1 MVSVPCGTTPSL
13 PANAVSDTCTFYDGS
28 ATLGAAPSAG
38 DVTQTQK
45 ATSYSG
51 SAPAYTT
58 ESSGTFDEYG
68 RVLTAADAD
77 NRTTTTAYTP
87 ATGAEPTSVTVTD
100 PKALVTTTTYDPARD
115 LPLTVTDPAAYV
127 TTEHYDA
134 LGRLTAVW
142 TPGHATT
149 GSALYTFAYSVSSTA
164 PSVVTASTLA
174 PDGASYLPSETLYDS
189 LGRVRETQAETP
201 SGNTDVADTIYNAD
215 GWKILTSAPYYVT
228 GAPTATLVA
237 APDNEVPSQT
247 GYVYDGAGRVT
258 QQISY
263 ALASE
268 TWETDTAYG
277 GDYAT
282 VSYQNKVPGEPTGGV
297 PRTTFTDGRGLASK
311 IYQYHAGAAPDP
323 SDPPSEYDQTSY
335 TYTPAQQLAGITDAA
350 GNTWSYAYDLM
361 GNQVSQSDPD
371 AGATAS
377 SYDNAGQLMSVT
389 DARGKTVSYIYDAD
403 GRKTAQYDTTGGA
416 AENTGDQLASW
427 TYDTLKK
434 GMLTSASSYYGG
446 AAYTQAV
453 ASYNTYGQPGGT
465 ETIIPAM
472 QGKLAGT
479 YITVDRYLPATG
491 LISSYEDSASSAA
504 ERKAFRD
511 VALAVTVAGRR
522 VGGLRDK
529 VYTEKMIYIRMSYIR
544 NSDEDLAWRR
554 SEMDRVL
561 DCFLESLPMDTAS
574 ARDKSRNWWEQQPVS
589 VIKSLREVKT
599 LLKLME
605 PGAGYLADDRREILE
620 EWLSVLPLLP

>member
-1 MVSVPCGTTPSL
+1 VQVVSVPCGTTPSL

-268 TWETDTAYG
+268 TL
-277 GDYAT
+277 GDRHRLRRRLRHRLLPE
-282 VSYQNKVPGEPTGGV
+282 QGPGRAHRRRPADHVHRRAGPGQQDLPV
-297 PRTTFTDGRGLASK
+297 PRRRCPRPLGPAFGVR
-311 IYQYHAGAAPDP
+311 PDLIHLHP
-323 SDPPSEYDQTSY
+323 R
-335 TYTPAQQLAGITDAA
+335 AAA
-350 GNTWSYAYDLM
+350 G
-361 GNQVSQSDPD
+361 GHHR
-371 AGATAS
+371 
-377 SYDNAGQLMSVT
+377 
-389 DARGKTVSYIYDAD
+389 RGREHMV
-403 GRKTAQYDTTGGA
+403 
-416 AENTGDQLASW
+416 
-427 TYDTLKK
+427 
-434 GMLTSASSYYGG
+434 
-446 AAYTQAV
+446 
-453 ASYNTYGQPGGT
+453 
-465 ETIIPAM
+465 
-472 QGKLAGT
+472 
-479 YITVDRYLPATG
+479 
-491 LISSYEDSASSAA
+491 
-504 ERKAFRD
+504 
-511 VALAVTVAGRR
+511 
-522 VGGLRDK
+522 LR
-529 VYTEKMIYIRMSYIR
+529 
-544 NSDEDLAWRR
+544 L
-554 SEMDRVL
+554 
-561 DCFLESLPMDTAS
+561 
-574 ARDKSRNWWEQQPVS
+574 
-589 VIKSLREVKT
+589 
-599 LLKLME
+599 
-605 PGAGYLADDRREILE
+605 
-620 EWLSVLPLLP
+620 